1 MQGPVLWAP
10 FSVVIRPISVGD
22 VNEVPRSW
30 LLPSALVT
38 YVALS
43 AVLGPTLY
51 GGPRLERSSLLLALT
66 VSAPLVTAWL
76 LRVIQERTRLGQL
89 STKPRGPRWFVLGLG
104 LWLSTLTARDGQP
117 ALLAVSTL
125 GSGLLTIG
133 ALLATAQVIAAPSIL
148 KDHPAAA
155 SRDALWTSVIM
166 WSSVAT
172 VYALRAGFPQTFP
185 LDPIALKLATL
196 YASLGSL
203 LLLIAVVL
211 RLKLLR
217 GLQLGIFDRTWSA
230 LAITCAGIVV
240 GAGAGFILLDSTER
254 VVGWVLAFTCSAVT
268 LAMAYPD
275 PSRVTR
281 SVRGVLAALT
291 IGTPTCLVLLWAT
304 SRGYLQSAPLTV
316 LATSFGVLL
325 GVFTRRLTQPLLPDG
340 SRWRDAMEHSL
351 EASLHPEPDVA
362 LRDALLHLRAAE
374 PASGHRPEI
383 FRLDPP
389 GLLSVD
395 IAGYLDERSV
405 EFPQG
410 IAEAAAQEPLGTLR
424 AETLAL
430 AQVRTPFVRPLLQW
444 FEAQQAKTASVLS
457 SEGASVG
464 LLLLP
469 RGKRR
474 SPLSMEEALL
484 LSKLCRRLAGLM
496 SVTSALKRSRARE
509 LSHQQSAQAAQQQ
522 VIDLSDQLRQSVRH
536 DRLET
541 QRKVEILRRTAH
553 SPAAQVTMI
562 ELESHAESNTIQLQT
577 QVGVDPVPWA
587 AHVHLAR
594 FSDPLPLIVFD
605 LRRLDQQVLDLAFL
619 KSEASPLYRAHTGTL
634 VLLHP
639 GVVDASAQES
649 LGVALNSLRP
659 RLLISC
665 SSNFAA
671 LSPLLE
677 RELKGP
683 SVRIPTLAE
692 RSEDLQALIINE
704 LSEQGIERR
713 GAPFGIE
720 RAALLE
726 LIERDFFGNEE
737 ELRGLVA
744 ALSGRCEGDRV
755 TLSELHEVLGMLG
768 TNVKDALPSA
778 PFDPIVPRRSRARL
792 PPRSR
797 RH

>member
-1 MQGPVLWAP
+1 MHGPVLLAP
-10 FSVVIRPISVGD
+10 FSVVIRPINVGD
-22 VNEVPRSW
+22 VNEAPRSW
-30 LLPSALVT
+30 LLPSALVA

-51 GGPRLERSSLLLALT
+51 GGSQVERSTLLLAFT
-66 VSAPLVTAWL
+66 IAAPLLTASL
-76 LRVIQERTRLGQL
+76 MRAIDERTRLGQL

-104 LWLSTLTARDGQP
+104 LWLSTLTARDNQP

-125 GSGLLTIG
+125 GSGLLTVG
-133 ALLATAQVIAAPSIL
+133 ALLSTAQVIAAPSIL

-172 VYALRAGFPQTFP
+172 VYALRAGFPQVFP
-185 LDPIALKLATL
+185 LDPVSLKLATL

-230 LAITCAGIVV
+230 VAIACAGIVV

-254 VVGWVLAFTCSAVT
+254 VAGWVLAFTCSAVT
-268 LAMAYPD
+268 LTMAHKD

-281 SVRGVLAALT
+281 GVRGLLAALI
-291 IGTPTCLVLLWAT
+291 IGTPACLGLLWAS
-304 SRGYLQSAPLTV
+304 SRGHLQSAPLTV
-316 LATSFGVLL
+316 LATSFGVGL
-325 GVFTRRLTQPLLPDG
+325 GVLTRRLTQPLLPDG

-362 LRDALLHLRAAE
+362 LRDALLHLRTAE

-395 IAGYLDERSV
+395 IAGYLDERNV

-410 IAEAAAQEPLGTLR
+410 IADAAAQEPLGTLR

-457 SEGASVG
+457 SEGAPVG

-469 RGKRR
+469 RGKRS
-474 SPLSMEEALL
+474 SPLSMEEAML

-496 SVTSALKRSRARE
+496 SVTSALKRSAERE
-509 LSHQQSAQAAQQQ
+509 LSHQHVAQAAQLQ
-522 VIDLSDQLRQSVRH
+522 IAELSDQLRQSVRH
-536 DRLET
+536 DRLEA
-541 QRKVEILRRTAH
+541 QRRVEILRRTAH

-562 ELESHAESNTIQLQT
+562 ELESHADSSIIQLQT
-577 QVGVDPVPWA
+577 QIGVDPVPWA
-587 AHVHLAR
+587 AHVHLTR

-619 KSEASPLYRAHTGTL
+619 KSETSPLYRAHAGTL

-639 GVVDASAQES
+639 GVLDPSAQEALALS
-649 LGVALNSLRP
+649 LGSLRP

-665 SSNFAA
+665 ASNFSA
-671 LSPLLE
+671 LAPLLE

-692 RSEDLQALIINE
+692 RSEDLQSLIINE
-704 LSEQGIERR
+704 LSEQGVERR

-720 RAALLE
+720 RPALLE
-726 LIERDFFGNEE
+726 LIEREFFGNDE
-737 ELRGLVA
+737 ELRGLIT
-744 ALSGRCEGDRV
+744 ALAGRCAGDRV
-755 TLSELHEVLGMLG
+755 TVSELHEVLGRSA
-768 TNVKDALPSA
+768 TYAEDALPPA
-778 PFDPIVPRRSRARL
+778 PFDPITPRRSRARL